1 VAGVRAL
8 FDATRRDGA
17 VGRQRS
23 ALPRRLLR
31 QAGSRLSWG
40 VADQAMS
47 SLTNFAVSIYIARTL
62 GAVQFGAFSLCYV
75 TYGFALQASRGLTT
89 DPLLVRFSATD
100 LHTWRRAVATCSGAA
115 VLTGLVTGAF
125 VLIAAALLGGPTRLA
140 FLALGLTLPAL
151 LLQDSWR
158 FAFFA
163 LGRGSQAFLNDA
175 AWGCTLLIA
184 LVALQRTGHANV
196 FSFVFA
202 WGATAGVGA
211 AIGQLQARVVPT
223 LSRSWKWL
231 SQHRDLGWRYLVE
244 GTATSAAAQVRNYSI
259 GFILGLAA
267 VGYLQAANTLMGPFQ
282 VILYGM
288 GLVALP
294 EAARMLRRSPRH
306 MAVFCVLLSVALTLL
321 ALSWGAAL
329 LVALPRGLGDKLLGP
344 IWHPAYPLVLPTA
357 LFMAGGC
364 ASSGAGTWLHALGA
378 AQRSVRAATLTAG
391 LCLALALAGAVTG
404 GAVGSIRGAAL
415 GAWVGSAL
423 YWWQARAAQ
432 RESGTVPVAGTSRPG
447 RRGGL
452 PGSVAPLGGRL
463 AVDLSGPDGAPRA
476 AAFAPA
482 GPGWSWPSGAE
493 DATEVLPAPR
503 LTVPFD
509 PAPWAA
515 AFGPAP
521 TQWALP
527 AAREGHTEELP
538 AAPPEPDVQ
547 PPPWR
552 EKMPAASTGVRDR
565 RIRRRVSIV
574 WGLLVL
580 NALGYTGALVH
591 IPSAIGKGLT
601 QGALPMAIIVAL
613 SVNRR
618 VTLRRNVFLCLAALL
633 ALEAVV
639 PILQPQ
645 HFGTIYRVFRFAEF
659 VIALWLLTPWWGR
672 RDLLL
677 VRSHLTALAVIL
689 ASVGLGVLLAPG
701 RALGSGRLSGV
712 LWDIPPTQVAH
723 YAAVIFGLVAILW
736 CCGRL
741 RGRPTL
747 LFVIATGAVLL
758 LTHTRTA
765 LVGMIAGL
773 LVAGL
778 SLIAGSSRVRKL
790 FAVGGAVTAIAI
802 MTLSSFIATYLARG
816 EATTELTNLTGRTAV
831 WSALLNFPR
840 DKFQEIFGFGLSNDS
855 FNGLAIDSNW
865 LASYQGQ
872 GLVGVVICATMLV
885 FLLVTAYFQPR
896 GARRALALFLIT
908 YCLVGSFTE
917 VGFTNAT
924 PYLLELTLAAS
935 LLVPSVTGRKPL

>member
-1 VAGVRAL
+1 MAVKTP

-17 VGRQRS
+17 AGALRT
-23 ALPRRLLR
+23 ALPRRLAR

-62 GAVQFGAFSLCYV
+62 GAVSFGAFSLAYV
-75 TYGFALQASRGLTT
+75 TYGFVLQVSRGLTT
-89 DPLLVRFSATD
+89 DPLLVRFSATN
-100 LHTWRRAVATCSGAA
+100 LPAWRRAVASCTGAA
-115 VLTGLVTGAF
+115 ALTGMVTGAF
-125 VLIAAALLGGPTRLA
+125 ILVGAALLGGPTRLA

-163 LGRGSQAFLNDA
+163 LGRGRQAFLNDT
-175 AWGCTLLIA
+175 AWGATLLPV
-184 LVALQRTGHANV
+184 LVLLRMTGHANV

-211 AIGQLQARVVPT
+211 AVGPLQARVVPT
-223 LSRSWKWL
+223 VSRSLSWF
-231 SQHRDLGWRYLVE
+231 SQHRDLGWRYVVE
-244 GTATSAAAQVRNYSI
+244 GTATSAGAQVRNYSI
-259 GFILGLAA
+259 GVILGLAA

-294 EAARMLRRSPRH
+294 EAARILRRSPRH
-306 MAVFCVLLSVALTLL
+306 MAVFCVLLSVVLTVL
-321 ALSWGAAL
+321 AVAWGAAL
-329 LVALPRGLGDKLLGP
+329 LVALPHGLGDKLLGP
-344 IWHPAYPLVLPTA
+344 IWRPAYPLVLPTA

-378 AQRSVRAATLTAG
+378 AKRSMRAATFTAV
-391 LCLALALAGAVTG
+391 LCLVLGLVGAVTEG
-404 GAVGSIRGAAL
+404 TVGTIRGAAL
-415 GAWVGSAL
+415 GAWVGSLL
-423 YWWQARAAQ
+423 YWWQARAAR
-432 RESGTVPVAGTSRPG
+432 RESGIAPAARQPWSSRPG
-447 RRGGL
+447 GL
-452 PGSVAPLGGRL
+452 KGSTAEPAGASSL
-463 AVDLSGPDGAPRA
+463 DLSVRESALGTA
-476 AAFAPA
+476 A
-482 GPGWSWPSGAE
+482 
-493 DATEVLPAPR
+493 
-503 LTVPFD
+503 FD

-515 AFGPAP
+515 AFSPAAP
-521 TQWALP
+521 SWALP
-527 AAREGHTEELP
+527 AVAEDRADVLP
-538 AAPPEPDVQ
+538 ALPREPAKA

-552 EKMPAASTGVRDR
+552 EKMPPASTGARER
-565 RIRRRVSIV
+565 RIRRRVSIT

-580 NALGYTGALVH
+580 NALGYTGFLVH

-601 QGALPMAIIVAL
+601 QGALPLAIIVAL

-618 VTLRRNVFLCLAALL
+618 VVLRRNVFLFLATLL

-645 HFGTIYRVFRFAEF
+645 HFGTIYRVFRLAEF
-659 VIALWLLTPWWGR
+659 VVALWLLTPWWGR

-677 VRSHLTALAVIL
+677 VRCHLTSLSVIL
-689 ASVGLGVLLAPG
+689 ASVGLGVLIAPG
-701 RALGSGRLSGV
+701 RALGSGRLSGA

-741 RGRPTL
+741 RGRATL
-747 LFVIATGAVLL
+747 LIIVATGAVLL

-765 LVGMIAGL
+765 LVAMTAGM

-778 SLIAGSSRVRKL
+778 SLIASSSRVRKL
-790 FAVGGAVTAIAI
+790 FAATGAVAAIAI
-802 MTLSSFIATYLARG
+802 MTFSSFIAAYLARG
-816 EATTELTNLTGRTAV
+816 EGTQGLTSLTGRTVV
-831 WSALLNFPR
+831 WSALVNFPR
-840 DKFQEIFGFGLSNDS
+840 DRFQEIFGFGLSNDS

-872 GLVGVVICATMLV
+872 GLIGVVVCGTMLV

-896 GARRALALFLIT
+896 GATRALALFLIT

-917 VGFTNAT
+917 VGFTNAN

-935 LLVPSVTGRKPL
+935 LLVPSVTGRKPT